1 MYYIK
6 HECHPEK
13 VILERKETRQ
23 PDIEADQVL
32 IKVAASGVNRPDLLQ
47 QQGFYP
53 APEGASPILGL
64 EVAGTI
70 EKTGQNVT
78 HLQIGQSVCALVPG
92 GGYAEYCVTAARHCL
107 PIPKHLDMCEAAC
120 LPEGLF
126 TIWSL
131 LWHQGKLQTGET
143 VLLHGG
149 NSGIASLATPILKAM
164 GHKVIVTL
172 RSEKFRAAC
181 QTKLQP
187 DHILITDQDDFLTE
201 LKQIQPDGVDLILD
215 LAGATYLQQN
225 IYALARGGRLVLM
238 GLMSGTKTQ
247 LNMTRILTHR
257 LTVTGATLRP
267 QSDQQK
273 ADFAQSIQQNLL
285 PIITEHHLKPII
297 DRIFNIFDAEKAHQ
311 YLRQN
316 SIFGKICLHHPA
328 DEQL

>member
-13 VILERKETRQ
+13 VILQMAETQQ
-23 PDIEADQVL
+23 PTINEDQVL

-53 APEGASPILGL
+53 APENASPILGL
-64 EVAGTI
+64 EIAGTI
-70 EKTGQNVT
+70 EKIGANVT
-78 HLQIGQSVCALVPG
+78 DFDLGQTVCALVPG
-92 GGYAEYCVTAARHCL
+92 GGYAEYCVTAAQHCL
-107 PIPKHLDMCEAAC
+107 PIPTDLNACQAAC

-131 LWHQGKLQTGET
+131 LWHQGKLQAGET

-164 GHKVIVTL
+164 GHKVIITL
-172 RSEKFRAAC
+172 RSTKFREAC
-181 QTKLQP
+181 QATLQP

-201 LKQIQPDGVDLILD
+201 LKQVQPAGVDLILD
-215 LAGATYLQQN
+215 LAGAAYLQQN

-273 ADFAQSIQQNLL
+273 ADFAKSIRENLL
-285 PIITEHHLKPII
+285 PIINQHHIKPII
-297 DRIFNIFDAEKAHQ
+297 HQIFDISAADQAHQ

-316 SIFGKICLHHPA
+316 SIFGKICLQHPVA
-328 DEQL
+328 